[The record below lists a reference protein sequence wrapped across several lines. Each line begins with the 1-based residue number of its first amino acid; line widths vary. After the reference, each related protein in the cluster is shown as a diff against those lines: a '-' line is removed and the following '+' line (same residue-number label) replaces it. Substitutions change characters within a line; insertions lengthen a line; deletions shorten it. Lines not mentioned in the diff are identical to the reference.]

1 MFAESKLLRG
11 PVPRIASADHDH
23 AHMRNSLLYSGT
35 QVDAEHKKNL
45 YRLALGEQCVTLA
58 EEVERLN

>member
-1 MFAESKLLRG
+1 
-11 PVPRIASADHDH
+11 
-23 AHMRNSLLYSGT
+23 MRNSLLYSGI

-45 YRLALGEQCVTLA
+45 HRLAFGEQCVTPA